1 MNATRSNRLWAGIL
15 VLAAAALAGCSTNNG
30 SDATAAIAGTAAPAA
45 IAAAP
50 LIPALPPVN
59 SATCEQVKAELAT
72 LGADKIPQ
80 KLAQFGQSKYTPT
93 ADETARFT
101 RYVELNQASK
111 SRCVTAAATQ
121 KKQKTAA
128 ATSTTKTVKVTKT
141 AKAPTATTKTASA
154 TATKAVTQKAK
165 QATAAA
171 TTTTGGVAPL
181 IGTAPAAPAESAVEG
196 VTTTIIPD

>member
-1 MNATRSNRLWAGIL
+1 MNVTRSNRLWAGIL

-50 LIPALPPVN
+50 LVPALPPVN
-59 SATCEQVKAELAT
+59 SATCEQVKAELTT

-93 ADETARFT
+93 ADETAKFT

-111 SRCVTAAATQ
+111 SRCVTAATTQ

-128 ATSTTKTVKVTKT
+128 AASTTKNVKVTKT
-141 AKAPTATTKTASA
+141 ASATT
-154 TATKAVTQKAK
+154 TKAVTQKAK
-165 QATAAA
+165 QATAAVAA
-171 TTTTGGVAPL
+171 TTTTDDVAPL
-181 IGTAPAAPAESAVEG
+181 IGTAPAAPAEAAAEG